1 MRYRINTLSLQCD
14 IHKNMRI
21 MPKVEKAEEPKERL
35 NADKNIEHYKVVE
48 ARYNI

>member
-1 MRYRINTLSLQCD
+1 MSTLALQYD

-21 MPKVEKAEEPKERL
+21 MPKTEKVEEPKERL